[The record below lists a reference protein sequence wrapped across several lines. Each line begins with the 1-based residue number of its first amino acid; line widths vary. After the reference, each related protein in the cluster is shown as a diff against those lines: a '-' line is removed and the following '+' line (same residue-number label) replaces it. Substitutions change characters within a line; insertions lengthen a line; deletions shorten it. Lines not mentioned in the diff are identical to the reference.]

1 VNTSGV
7 GATAKRMGQCGSVP
21 TQRLPLSTLFEIMAK
36 PKPITRSEETL
47 EELLDIVANAREEL
61 VSVERRLEQLRRNI
75 AKSRTQKN
83 RSGKS

>member
-1 VNTSGV
+1 
-7 GATAKRMGQCGSVP
+7 
-21 TQRLPLSTLFEIMAK
+21 MAK
-36 PKPITRSEETL
+36 PKPLTRSEETL

-83 RSGKS
+83 RSRKS